1 MGSDTAGGLIAQCYE
16 PGRFA
21 ELEERAVCGEGP
33 IYYCLDVWL
42 WDRAGMLSAAGLSDQ
57 TSFKFL
63 SSISVLDIEAT
74 GLHSFLPSSPFQ
86 RSSLGTLQQASV

>member
-42 WDRAGMLSAAGLSDQ
+42 WDRAGMLSAAGL
-57 TSFKFL
+57 KFL